1 MSWVKGDRLKVTLEV
16 TAEEPS
22 DETGDIWFRE
32 GRGRKWLNLP
42 EIEEAGGS
50 FSLAVI
56 PKPVELPTKKWAQVV
71 YKDAFGVEV
80 LATTCLDG
88 FCWHDIS
95 GSEVSIDYI
104 RQQYV
109 RTLTEGVDE

>member
-56 PKPVELPTKKWAQVV
+56 PKPVVLPSKKWASVLLNFWGKKFPALLDENGEWLDKSGASIPESVV
-71 YKDAFGVEV
+71 
-80 LATTCLDG
+80 
-88 FCWHDIS
+88 
-95 GSEVSIDYI
+95 
-104 RQQYV
+104 RRNYV
-109 RTLTEGVDE
+109 RTLSEGLDE

>member
-22 DETGDIWFRE
+22 DQTGDIWFRE

-56 PKPVELPTKKWAQVV
+56 PKPVELPTKKWAS
-71 YKDAFGVEV
+71 V
-80 LATTCLDG
+80 LVNFWGKRFPVLLDECG
-88 FCWHDIS
+88 EWVDKS
-95 GSEVSIDYI
+95 GNPVPESAI
-104 RQQYV
+104 RRNYV
-109 RTLTEGVDE
+109 LTLSEGVDE